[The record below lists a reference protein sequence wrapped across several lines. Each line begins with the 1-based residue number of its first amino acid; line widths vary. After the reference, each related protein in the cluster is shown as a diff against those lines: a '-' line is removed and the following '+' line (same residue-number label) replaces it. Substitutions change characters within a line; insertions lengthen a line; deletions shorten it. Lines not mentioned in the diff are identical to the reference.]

1 MRDVDQ
7 WSGLCPTLP
16 DRQRRALLPRRERL
30 LQSASRVPVASRPFA
45 SACLSPAIALQST
58 CLSLGLSHNL
68 VKPSACFTRIQIPR
82 ALFMVSAL
90 SPTRSES
97 RKPDVK

>member
-30 LQSASRVPVASRPFA
+30 LHRPLASQSRPGHLPPLA
-45 SACLSPAIALQST
+45 SHQLLHFSLRVFLSDSAIIS
-58 CLSLGLSHNL
+58 
-68 VKPSACFTRIQIPR
+68 
-82 ALFMVSAL
+82 
-90 SPTRSES
+90 
-97 RKPDVK
+97 